1 MTEGIATERK
11 VRFTNPR
18 AIVGHTSFPIWIWRK
33 EVKMKGGM
41 TGGQLLSVM
50 SEAGIDIGDSARYM
64 LRDTGYVVSSETR
77 TVHFACCEIGDLGF
91 SRPVKTPELWTKL
104 NEINGLCPKDAGP
117 HLRCQFTEQPIG
129 EWALVAM
136 NPISMNLRSRGIFF
150 LGCNKDNNGGRNN
163 GKSRKLW
170 IQGLAVGENGEWN
183 PKIKIVIAC

>member
-18 AIVGHTSFPIWIWRK
+18 DIVGHTSFPIWIWEK
-33 EVKMKGGM
+33 EVKLKGEM
-41 TGGQLLSVM
+41 TGGQLISVM
-50 SEAGIDIGDSARYM
+50 KKADIEIGDSARHM
-64 LRDTGYVVSSETR
+64 LQDAEYVVSSETR
-77 TVHFACCEIGDLGF
+77 IVHLACCEIGDLGF
-91 SRPVKTPELWTKL
+91 SRSVKTPKLWAKL
-104 NEINGLCPKDAGP
+104 KQTNSLCPQDAGP
-117 HLRCQFTEQPIG
+117 HLRCQFMEQPIG

-150 LGCNKDNNGGRNN
+150 LGCNKNSN

-183 PKIKIVIAC
+183 PKIKIIVAC